1 MIYLLLIG
9 WLCTCR
15 FQIIPGNI
23 NTPAQNNIT
32 TVNTQQKKSVHINQF
47 LFYFEGRIFLK
58 DMFRFNKHFQR
69 ITIFK
74 SHKIV
79 VEKNI
84 VVSLKVDS
92 EQFIFK

>member
-47 LFYFEGRIFLK
+47 LFYFEGRIF
-58 DMFRFNKHFQR
+58 
-69 ITIFK
+69 
-74 SHKIV
+74 
-79 VEKNI
+79 
-84 VVSLKVDS
+84 
-92 EQFIFK
+92 